1 MFRKVALTALAAVL
15 VAGSITVVPANAAT
29 KISNGVACSKSGA
42 SAKSDGTNYKC
53 AKNPL
58 VKNSKLTW
66 LSTDCISQAN
76 AYLKSK
82 ANLPKIKSST
92 DSTLAMLDAE
102 IAAQKEESAK
112 AAVMI
117 ADYQA
122 KVAKIQV
129 SLAALKADTANLVKN
144 KKAIAD
150 YEGAIKSYEAAIK
163 AFSTV
168 GRSLNRSQ
176 TAKDQAAQTYENAK
190 SELSSALQMAT
201 LICTKG
207 F

>member
-1 MFRKVALTALAAVL
+1 MFRKVALTALATVL
-15 VAGSITVVPANAAT
+15 VAGSFSIVPANAAT

-42 SAKSDGTNYKC
+42 TAKADGNTYRC
-53 AKNPL
+53 ARNPL

-76 AYLKSK
+76 AFLRSR

-92 DSTLAMLDAE
+92 DATLAILDAE
-102 IAAQKEESAK
+102 IATQKAEADK
-112 AAVMI
+112 AAVLI

-122 KVAKIQV
+122 KIAKIQV
-129 SLAALKADTANLVKN
+129 SLAALKADTANLAKN
-144 KKAIAD
+144 RKPIAD

-168 GRSLNRSQ
+168 GRSLGRSQ
-176 TAKDQAAQTYENAK
+176 AAKEQAAQTYVNAQ
-190 SELSSALQMAT
+190 SELSSAREMAN

>member
-1 MFRKVALTALAAVL
+1 MFRKIALTALAAVL
-15 VAGSITVVPANAAT
+15 VAASITVVPANAAT

-42 SAKSDGTNYKC
+42 KAKSDGTNYRC
-53 AKNPL
+53 AKNPM

-76 AYLKSK
+76 AYLKSQ

-92 DSTLAMLDAE
+92 DATLAMLDAE
-102 IAAQKEESAK
+102 IAAQKVESDK
-112 AAVMI
+112 AAVLI

-122 KVAKIQV
+122 KIAKIQV

-144 KKAIAD
+144 KKPIAD

-176 TAKDQAAQTYENAK
+176 AAKDQAAQTYKNAQ
-190 SELSSALQMAT
+190 SELGSARQMAN

>member
-1 MFRKVALTALAAVL
+1 MFRKVALTALATVL
-15 VAGSITVVPANAAT
+15 VAGSFSVVPASAAT

-42 SAKSDGTNYKC
+42 TAKSDGTNYRC
-53 AKNPL
+53 ARNPL

-66 LSTDCISQAN
+66 LSTDCINQAN
-76 AYLKSK
+76 AFLKSR

-92 DSTLAMLDAE
+92 DATLAMLDAE
-102 IAAQKEESAK
+102 IAAQKAESDK
-112 AAVMI
+112 AAVLI

-122 KVAKIQV
+122 KIAKIQV
-129 SLAALKADTANLVKN
+129 SLAALKADTANLAKN
-144 KKAIAD
+144 KKPIAD

-176 TAKDQAAQTYENAK
+176 AAKDQAAQTYANAQ
-190 SELSSALQMAT
+190 SELSSARQMAN